1 MAKVTNRLKDLQV
14 RALSKPGRY
23 ADGQNLYLNISAK
36 GAKSWVFL
44 YALSGKQREMGLG
57 PLSTFGIA
65 AARKIASVHRE
76 VLGEGRDPITA
87 RDEAAATAAKAER
100 DAAAKPTFGEFAVQ
114 YIADHETQ
122 WRNLKHRAQWRTS
135 LETHAATIWVMKV
148 DKITKPDVLA
158 CLRPI
163 WNVIPETASRVQ
175 GRIKTIL
182 DAAIAEELIPGPN
195 PAHWAD
201 ALKPSLKAVNRLER
215 GHHPA
220 MDYEDL
226 PAFIV
231 RLQASESV
239 GSLAL
244 EMLILC
250 ASRTSEILKMTWEEV
265 DTEARV
271 WIIPAPRMKRKKEHR
286 VPLTDRA
293 LAILEK
299 VRPMAMPRQTE
310 AEAVKGEEPG
320 PTGIVFRGP
329 RGGALSNMTLKMHMR
344 RRGRGDVCPH
354 GFRSSFRDWAGNVT
368 NHPREVAELALSHA
382 IGDAVE
388 RAYRRSDAIEKRR
401 LLMRDWEAY
410 TQSNRVSET
419 IRATLEAIML
429 AVADHATELTIKG
442 ISKK

>member
-1 MAKVTNRLKDLQV
+1 MAKLTNRLNDLQV

-44 YALSGKQREMGLG
+44 YALAGKQREMGLG

-65 AARKIASVHRE
+65 AARNIASVHRE
-76 VLGEGRDPITA
+76 VLGGGRDPITA
-87 RDEAAATAAKAER
+87 RDEAAAAAAKAER
-100 DAAAKPTFGEFAVQ
+100 DTAAKPTFGEYAIQ
-114 YIADHETQ
+114 YIGYHETQ
-122 WRNLKHRAQWRTS
+122 WSNKKHRAQWRTS
-135 LETHAATIWVMKV
+135 LTTHAATLWEMKI

-158 CLRPI
+158 CLKPI
-163 WNVIPETASRVQ
+163 WNTIPETASRVQ

-201 ALKPSLKAVNRLER
+201 ALKPSLKAVNRLQR

-231 RLQASESV
+231 RLQARQSV

-250 ASRTSEILKMTWEEV
+250 ASRTSEILEMTWEEI
-265 DTEARV
+265 DLATGV

-286 VPLTDRA
+286 VPLTDRT

-299 VRPMAMPRQTE
+299 VKPLAMAGKTE
-310 AEAVKGEEPG
+310 VKARKGEEPS
-320 PTGIVFRGP
+320 PTGIVFRGSK
-329 RGGALSNMTLKMHMR
+329 GGALSNMTLKMHLR

-368 NHPREVAELALSHA
+368 NHPRDVAELALAHA

-401 LLMRDWEAY
+401 LLMRDWEAF
-410 TQSNRVSET
+410 TQSMARET
-419 IRATLEAIML
+419 IKKTVAAILL
-429 AVADHATELTIKG
+429 AVAGGNIVPITAAKA
-442 ISKK
+442 